1 MRRICVTS
9 QKGGVG
15 KTTLCLNL
23 AVALALRGR
32 RTLLVDLDPQGGI
45 GHSLAKGDA
54 ELVGL
59 ADLLLGLVS
68 PAGAVLR
75 TQLPG
80 LSLLPR
86 GRLDPV
92 DVPEYELA
100 LRAGVLGWALTQA
113 EAGTD
118 LVLLDTPAG
127 LGPITRAALAVSH
140 FALVPF
146 QTEAL
151 ALRSVTQVLRVLEHV
166 REKENPA
173 LQLLGI
179 VPNQVE
185 KGRDGSVAVLG
196 ELWSGFSCVF
206 ETVIPRVEVFA
217 TASERGIPVAFL
229 PGPPS
234 PEARRFDRLAEEVEQ
249 AMDRRTPAEG
259 PHDGRPERRLL

>member
-1 MRRICVTS
+1 MRRLCVTS

-15 KTTLCLNL
+15 KTTICLNL
-23 AVALALRGR
+23 AVAFAQRGQR
-32 RTLLVDLDPQGGI
+32 VLLVDLDPQGGV

-59 ADLLLGLVS
+59 SDLLLGLVTRS
-68 PAGAVLR
+68 GAVLQ

-80 LSLLPR
+80 LALLPR

-92 DVPEYELA
+92 DVPEYEEA
-100 LRAGVLGWALTQA
+100 LRGGVLGGVLDAA
-113 EAGTD
+113 EVGFD
-118 LVLLDTPAG
+118 LVIIDTPAG
-127 LGPITRAALAVSH
+127 LGPVTRAALAVSH

-146 QTEAL
+146 QTEVL

-166 REKENPA
+166 RETENPS

-185 KGRDGSVAVLG
+185 KSREGAVSVLG
-196 ELWSGFSCVF
+196 EVWSAFSCVF
-206 ETVIPRVEVFA
+206 ETVIPRQEVFA

-234 PEARRFDRLAEEVEQ
+234 PEARRFDRLAEEVERN
-249 AMDRRTPAEG
+249 MERLTPAEG
-259 PHDGRPERRLL
+259 GHEERPQRRLL